1 MRSAGLRNKPV
12 DRRYLRDKRSDP
24 TSERKMYNQSGEYG
38 NAARAL
44 SRARQYR
51 GQQAYSRN
59 TPPNTQG
66 RTPGTGGFTGGLGV
80 QQARFREMGV
90 QRNPDRFENLAS
102 YKAPSNKGDLFKP
115 DDPA

>member
-1 MRSAGLRNKPV
+1 VRTAGLRNKPV
-12 DRRYLRDKRSDP
+12 DRRYLSDQDKSD
-24 TSERKMYNQSGEYG
+24 YNNSGEYG
-38 NAARAL
+38 QAAKAL

-51 GQQAYSRN
+51 GQQAYQRN
-59 TPPNTQG
+59 RKPNTQG

-90 QRNPDRFENLAS
+90 QRNPERFENLAS